1 MVSVERGGSR
11 VFLPTVLLPACW
23 QAAKPEPGG
32 IRGYQI
38 LSWSQGVVYR
48 LFPSSD
54 RGLLTISGVSF
65 CLGWKCC
72 RAHSEGAQRFRTELE
87 EESVV

>member
-1 MVSVERGGSR
+1 MRED
-11 VFLPTVLLPACW
+11 A
-23 QAAKPEPGG
+23 PGCSCQLSYFQLAG
-32 IRGYQI
+32 KQPSQNGDIRGYQI

-54 RGLLTISGVSF
+54 LGLLTISGAAF
-65 CLGWKCC
+65 CLGWRCC